1 MDRKSIIGIVL
12 MVAIFIGFQYFTMP
26 SAEER
31 ARMQHEQDSIAEL
44 AIQKQAQHADSV
56 LARQQRDASATTTGS
71 VNSALPNDSLAKDSL
86 NRDSLAHAH
95 RLDRFGIFAPAASGS
110 NEVVTISNPH
120 LQVAINTYGARPNV
134 IRLKDY
140 KTYHGHKPLL
150 LAVPDS
156 GTYEY
161 NFFMGS
167 RKLSTKDMNFTAE
180 KLGTTGVRLKAATS
194 DPAKYIQITYQLDSA
209 DWFMGV
215 TAELVGLPEVDPRNV
230 MFHWNLTGFHNEK
243 HRPTELQHSTVYY
256 KYLTDDRNFLS
267 GTKDDSKK
275 LEAKTNWVAF
285 KQDFFTVAMV
295 KKDGFASNGS
305 EISITDLPDDT
316 LYTKRYDAKLFFG
329 QEPSGHATLAMR
341 MYLGPNQYNT
351 LRRTDIPEFNRII
364 DLGWGIFGWMNRFL
378 VIPIFNLL
386 SKLNLSYGIIILVLT
401 VVIKLILLPIAYKN
415 QKSSIRMRALKP
427 EVAAITEK
435 YGKEDALKKQQ
446 ATMDLYRKAGVS
458 PVAGCVPML
467 LQMPVLYAMFRFF
480 PSSIELRQQSFLW
493 ADDLSSYDS
502 IAQLPFNIPF
512 YGSHVSL
519 FTLLMAASTI
529 LYTLVN
535 SKQMPQQAGMP
546 NMKVMMYI
554 FPVMM
559 LFFMNSLPA
568 GLSYYYLLANV
579 ISILQ
584 MTVITKWFLNEDKLR
599 AELLANMKK
608 PRKKSK
614 WQLRMEEIQRQQQQ
628 ASKKRR

>member
-1 MDRKSIIGIVL
+1 MDRNSIIGIIL
-12 MVAIFIGFQYFTMP
+12 IVAILFGYQYLTMP
-26 SAEER
+26 TAEER
-31 ARMQHEQDSIAEL
+31 ARMQHEQDSIA
-44 AIQKQAQHADSV
+44 AATIQQQARNADSA
-56 LARQQRDASATTTGS
+56 LARQQKAPAAPPALLNDTTAHDPLTI
-71 VNSALPNDSLAKDSL
+71 DSLAAARQMD
-86 NRDSLAHAH
+86 
-95 RLDRFGIFAPAASGS
+95 RLGIFSPSAKGS
-110 NEVVTISNPH
+110 NEVVTIRNEH
-120 LQVAINTYGARPNV
+120 LQVAINTFGARPNV
-134 IRLKDY
+134 IRLKGY

-150 LAVPDS
+150 LSVPDS
-156 GTYEY
+156 GVYEY
-161 NFFMGS
+161 NFFLGN

-180 KLGTTGVRLKAATS
+180 KLGTTGVRLTAATS
-194 DPAKYIQITYQLDSA
+194 DPAKYIRITYQLDSTS
-209 DWFMGV
+209 WFMNV
-215 TAELVGLPEVDPRNV
+215 NTELVGLPEVDPRNV

-243 HRPTELQHSTVYY
+243 HRPTEESRCTVYY
-256 KYLTDDRNFLS
+256 KYLTDDRDYLS
-267 GTKDDSKK
+267 ATKDDSKK
-275 LEAKTNWVAF
+275 LEARTNWVAF
-285 KQDFFTVAMV
+285 KQDFFTLAMV
-295 KKDGFASNGS
+295 KKDGFTSNGS
-305 EISITDLPDDT
+305 EIAITTLPNDT
-316 LYTKRYDAKLFFG
+316 LFNKQYDAKLFFA
-329 QEPSGHATLAMR
+329 QEPSDHVSLDMR
-341 MYLGPNQYNT
+341 LYMGPNQYNT
-351 LRRTDIPEFNRII
+351 LRRTGIPEFNRII

-378 VIPIFNLL
+378 VIPIFNFLDQF
-386 SKLNLSYGIIILVLT
+386 NLSYGIIILVLT
-401 VVIKLILLPIAYKN
+401 VVIKLLLLPIAYRN

-427 EVAAITEK
+427 EIAEINKK
-435 YGKEDALKKQQ
+435 YGNDEPLKKQQ

-480 PSSIELRQQSFLW
+480 PSSIELRQQPFLW

-502 IAQLPFNIPF
+502 IMQLPFNIPA

-529 LYTLVN
+529 VYTLVN
-535 SKQMPQQAGMP
+535 SKQMPQQQGMP

-584 MTVITKWFLNEDKLR
+584 MTVITKWFLDEDKLR

-614 WQLRMEEIQRQQQQ
+614 WQQRMEEIQRQQQQ
-628 ASKKRR
+628 AARKRR